1 MKILEAF
8 EKEIKRQKA
17 VAMLMQQKAQL
28 IAQIE
33 EVNKRLRKFNQR

>member
-1 MKILEAF
+1 MKVLEAF
-8 EKEIKRQKA
+8 EKELKRQKA

-33 EVNKRLRKFNQR
+33 EVNKKLRKFNQR

>member
-1 MKILEAF
+1 MKVLEAF

>member
-1 MKILEAF
+1 MKVLEAL

-17 VAMLMQQKAQL
+17 VALLMQHKAEL

>member
-1 MKILEAF
+1 MKVLEAL
-8 EKEIKRQKA
+8 EKELKRQKA

-33 EVNKRLRKFNQR
+33 EVNRKLRKFNQR